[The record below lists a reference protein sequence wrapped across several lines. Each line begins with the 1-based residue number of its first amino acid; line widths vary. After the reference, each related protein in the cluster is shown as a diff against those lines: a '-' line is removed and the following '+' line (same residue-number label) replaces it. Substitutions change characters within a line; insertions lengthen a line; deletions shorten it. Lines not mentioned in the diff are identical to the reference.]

1 MKYKEEYLGT
11 KQECMGYLSEAYAKL
26 LRNQLMVDGE
36 AVVIPDDKEMEYK
49 IKYDNDEF
57 EGSLSMKITWVN
69 AEAEEEEEVEE
80 EVEEEEE
87 EEE

>member
-1 MKYKEEYLGT
+1 MKFKEEYLGT

-36 AVVIPDDKEMEYK
+36 EVVIPDDKEMEYK

-57 EGSLSMKITWVN
+57 EGSLSLKITWVN
-69 AEAEEEEEVEE
+69 AEAEEAEEEEVEG
-80 EVEEEEE
+80 EEE
-87 EEE
+87 

>member
-1 MKYKEEYLGT
+1 MKFKEEYLGT

-36 AVVIPDDKEMEYK
+36 EVVIPDDKEMEYK

-57 EGSLSMKITWVN
+57 EGSLSLKITWVN
-69 AEAEEEEEVEE
+69 AEAEEAEEEEEVEG
-80 EVEEEEE
+80 EEE
-87 EEE
+87 

>member
-1 MKYKEEYLGT
+1 VKFKEEYLGT

-36 AVVIPDDKEMEYK
+36 EVVIPDDKEMEYK

-57 EGSLSMKITWVN
+57 EGSLSLKITWVN
-69 AEAEEEEEVEE
+69 AEAEEAEEEEEVEG
-80 EVEEEEE
+80 EEE
-87 EEE
+87 